1 VAVIALDAG
10 ASSRLT
16 AMVLPGV
23 CVGRALANK
32 RLEAAG
38 RFRD

>member
-1 VAVIALDAG
+1 MDAG

-16 AMVLPGV
+16 AMVFPGV

-32 RLEAAG
+32 RLDLPGAQGIA
-38 RFRD
+38 FQ